1 MNDSNPRTP
10 NRRPVAIITGAAGGM
25 GKACA
30 RRLANT
36 HALILTDF
44 NADRLAAIA
53 ETLREEDN
61 ADIAAAICGD
71 IADDGLI
78 KQVVDAAVTAAGS
91 IKTLVHTAGLS
102 PALAGW
108 APIIRTNLVGT
119 AKLLD
124 AVEPLLTQDSVG
136 VLLASTA
143 RCFVPPADGA
153 LAALLARPLADDLL
167 QRLTPYLGGNDETR
181 ASNAYAYSKA
191 WVCETVQRRAT
202 RWAESGARIV
212 SLSPG
217 FIRTGMTRTEV
228 VERPEMRTL
237 LESTPLGRWGT
248 VNDVADVVEF
258 VLSDRASFITGTDI
272 VIDGG
277 LSARILTQS

>member
-1 MNDSNPRTP
+1 MSDSGWRSPLVKP
-10 NRRPVAIITGAAGGM
+10 AAMITGAAGGM
-25 GKACA
+25 GQACA

-44 NADRLAAIA
+44 NGVRLRNLA

-61 ADIAAAICGD
+61 ADIVAEICGD
-71 IADDGLI
+71 IADEAVIDEI
-78 KQVVDAAVTAAGS
+78 AAAAAREGA
-91 IKTLVHTAGLS
+91 KVLVHTAGLS

-108 APIIRTNLVGT
+108 APIVRANLLGT
-119 AKLLD
+119 AMLLA
-124 AVEPLLTQDSVG
+124 AVEPLLAPGFVG

-143 RCFVPPADGA
+143 RCFVPPAGGA
-153 LAALLARPLADDLL
+153 LAALLADPLADDLMH
-167 QRLTPYLGGNDETR
+167 RIAPHLGDDDESR
-181 ASNAYAYSKA
+181 AASAYAYSKA
-191 WVCETVQRRAT
+191 WIHDTVRQRAT
-202 RWAESGARIV
+202 HWAERGGRIV

-217 FIRTGMTRTEV
+217 FIRTGMTTKEV
-228 VERPEMRTL
+228 VERPDMQRL

-248 VNDVADVVEF
+248 VNDIADAVEF
-258 VLSDRASFITGTDI
+258 ILSDKASFITGTDI

>member
-1 MNDSNPRTP
+1 MTDSNPRP
-10 NRRPVAIITGAAGGM
+10 PFRKPAAIITGAAGGM
-25 GKACA
+25 GQACA

-44 NADRLAAIA
+44 HAERLAEVA
-53 ETLREEDN
+53 ETLREQDN
-61 ADIAAAICGD
+61 ADIAASICGD
-71 IADDGLI
+71 IADDDVLERI
-78 KQVVDAAVTAAGS
+78 TAVAGDRCKVF
-91 IKTLVHTAGLS
+91 IHTAGLS

-108 APIIRTNLVGT
+108 APIIRTNLIGT
-119 AKLLD
+119 AKLIR
-124 AVEPLLTQDSVG
+124 AIEALLTPGFVG

-143 RCFVPPADGA
+143 RCFVPPAEAD
-153 LAALLARPLADDLL
+153 LAALLADPLTNDLL
-167 QRLTPYLGGNDETR
+167 QRIAPLLGSDDETR
-181 ASNAYAYSKA
+181 TSNAYAYSKA
-191 WVCETVQRRAT
+191 WTCETVQQRAT
-202 RWAESGARIV
+202 RWAARGARIV

-228 VERPEMRTL
+228 VERPEMQKL
-237 LESTPLGRWGT
+237 LDSTPLGRWGT
-248 VNDVADVVEF
+248 VNDIANVVEF

>member
-1 MNDSNPRTP
+1 MAKPF
-10 NRRPVAIITGAAGGM
+10 AIITGAGGGM
-25 GKACA
+25 GQACA

-44 NADRLAAIA
+44 NAERLAAIA
-53 ETLREEDN
+53 EMLREDDN
-61 ADIAAAICGD
+61 ADVAATICGD
-71 IADDGLI
+71 IADDGSVTQI
-78 KQVVDAAVTAAGS
+78 ADAAAAAAGRCAV
-91 IKTLVHTAGLS
+91 LVHTAGLS

-108 APIIRTNLVGT
+108 APIVRTNLIGT
-119 AKLLD
+119 AKLLK
-124 AVEPLLTQDSVG
+124 AVEPLLTPGFVG

-143 RCFVPPADGA
+143 RCFIPPPDKA
-153 LAALLARPLADDLL
+153 LAALLAQPLAEDLL
-167 QRLTPYLGGNDETR
+167 DRLAPLLGDDDESR
-181 ASNAYAYSKA
+181 ASNAYGYSKA
-191 WVCETVQRRAT
+191 WVCETVKERAT
-202 RWAESGARIV
+202 RWAEGGARIV

-248 VNDVADVVEF
+248 VSDVANAVEF

-277 LSARILTQS
+277 LSARILTKS

>member
-1 MNDSNPRTP
+1 MSDSNARAPFP
-10 NRRPVAIITGAAGGM
+10 KPLAIITGAAGGM
-25 GKACA
+25 GQACA

-44 NADRLAAIA
+44 NAARLAAIA

-61 ADIAAAICGD
+61 ADIAAEICGD
-71 IADDGLI
+71 IADDELMERL
-78 KQVVDAAVTAAGS
+78 AAAAGDRCKVL
-91 IKTLVHTAGLS
+91 IHTAGLS

-119 AKLLD
+119 AKLLA
-124 AVEPLLTQDSVG
+124 AVEPLLTQGFVG

-143 RCFVPPADGA
+143 RCFVPPAEAD
-153 LAALLARPLADDLL
+153 LAALLADPLKDDLL
-167 QRLTPYLGGNDETR
+167 QRIAPHLGSDDETR
-181 ASNAYAYSKA
+181 TSNAYAYSKA
-191 WVCETVQRRAT
+191 WTCETVQRRAT

-217 FIRTGMTRTEV
+217 FIRTGMTRKEV
-228 VERPEMRTL
+228 VERPEMQTL

-248 VNDVADVVEF
+248 VNDIANVVEF

-277 LSARILTQS
+277 LSARILTQG

>member
-1 MNDSNPRTP
+1 MSDSGWRSPLVKP
-10 NRRPVAIITGAAGGM
+10 AAIITGAAGGM
-25 GKACA
+25 GQACA

-44 NADRLAAIA
+44 NGVRLRNLA

-61 ADIAAAICGD
+61 ADIVAEICGD
-71 IADDGLI
+71 IADEAVIDEI
-78 KQVVDAAVTAAGS
+78 AAAAAREGA
-91 IKTLVHTAGLS
+91 KVLVHTAGLS

-108 APIIRTNLVGT
+108 APIVRANLLGT
-119 AKLLD
+119 AMLLA
-124 AVEPLLTQDSVG
+124 AVEPLLAPGFVG

-143 RCFVPPADGA
+143 RCFVPPAEGA
-153 LAALLARPLADDLL
+153 LAALLADPLADDLM
-167 QRLTPYLGGNDETR
+167 QRIAPHLGDDDESR
-181 ASNAYAYSKA
+181 AASAYAYSKA
-191 WVCETVQRRAT
+191 WIHDTVRQRAT
-202 RWAESGARIV
+202 HWAERGGRIV

-217 FIRTGMTRTEV
+217 FIRTGMTTKEV
-228 VERPEMRTL
+228 VERPDMQRL

-248 VNDVADVVEF
+248 VNDIADAVEF
-258 VLSDRASFITGTDI
+258 ILSDKASFITGTDI